1 MAKKYLNYVGLET
14 LAEIIKARFAPIEL
28 AIGRD
33 SNDNLVA
40 VTTRI
45 KDEGADADYK
55 EKYITLY
62 TFEANDR
69 TFIITT
75 RDLRTGKTTDDIYDT
90 TGELKLSAIY
100 SPLEYTLR
108 DVLKLVDPEETGM
121 KVMYSVRDQLDEIIE
136 DEGYSI
142 SKVEYVNENTYN
154 IEVSNGKDNFIT
166 HWTVVKN
173 PEGHTVW
180 TSEDTDQTIT
190 MVGFDPE
197 ATVGKFYRVDGTVK
211 GEIFNDYEHNV
222 ASGDFSAAHGVGT
235 VAEGFATFAV
245 GTYNDPNTTDVF
257 VVGVGAGD
265 RNRRNALLV
274 KDTGDIYIA
283 EDLYFTSMY
292 GDNLT
297 LRTLVEEVYKPTE
310 IPISSAARNIIT
322 MKNDGLYATV
332 DISKAVG
339 NLITRKSD
347 GIYASYALDFED
359 TNIDWDYYDE
369 DPTIIYVWGILKNT
383 HNWAGAS
390 FFSWDKFYT
399 PIN

>member
-45 KDEGADADYK
+45 KNEGADADYK

-62 TFEANDR
+62 TFEADDK

-142 SKVEYVNENTYN
+142 IQGYIKS
-154 IEVSNGKDNFIT
+154 SL
-166 HWTVVKN
+166 
-173 PEGHTVW
+173 
-180 TSEDTDQTIT
+180 SL
-190 MVGFDPE
+190 
-197 ATVGKFYRVDGTVK
+197 RR
-211 GEIFNDYEHNV
+211 V
-222 ASGDFSAAHGVGT
+222 ASTKGAGTEAAH
-235 VAEGFATFAV
+235 TFK
-245 GTYNDPNTTDVF
+245 GKILTE
-257 VVGVGAGD
+257 
-265 RNRRNALLV
+265 RRPIPFLA
-274 KDTGDIYIA
+274 
-283 EDLYFTSMY
+283 SM
-292 GDNLT
+292 
-297 LRTLVEEVYKPTE
+297 RQK
-310 IPISSAARNIIT
+310 I
-322 MKNDGLYATV
+322 K
-332 DISKAVG
+332 
-339 NLITRKSD
+339 
-347 GIYASYALDFED
+347 
-359 TNIDWDYYDE
+359 
-369 DPTIIYVWGILKNT
+369 
-383 HNWAGAS
+383 
-390 FFSWDKFYT
+390 
-399 PIN
+399 